1 MTETRSYTRT
11 AHYYRVKSRSNNY
24 HLFTGYTVTHITFT
38 DELTAYGVSAQ
49 PRDSTPP
56 AVIKANK
63 EVILA
68 AGVIRTPQILQRSGI
83 GPKALLGKAGIK
95 VKQGLPGVGRNFQDH
110 PVAILG
116 YNCRLYLQT

>member
-1 MTETRSYTRT
+1 MTETQSYART
-11 AHYYRVKSRSNNY
+11 AHYYPAKPRSNNY

-49 PRDSTPP
+49 PRDSTSP

-68 AGVIRTPQILQRSGI
+68 AGVIGILQRSGI

-110 PVAILG
+110 PVAFLG
-116 YNCRLYLQT
+116 YNCRLYLHT

>member
-1 MTETRSYTRT
+1 MTETRLHART
-11 AHYYRVKSRSNNY
+11 AHYYRVKSRSINY

-68 AGVIRTPQILQRSGI
+68 AGVIGTPQIFQRSGI

-95 VKQGLPGVGRNFQDH
+95 VKQGLPGVGRNI
-110 PVAILG
+110 PRTSRSIL
-116 YNCRLYLQT
+116 RI